1 MIIIYQEQHFKYCQK
16 LSINDNITF
25 LENIKQRF
33 KKKYITYRS
42 QITIQPKTK
51 YLYYQINP
59 TFKKI
64 KILFVHSF
72 KDGNNDPTKNS
83 FDEYYIPL
91 IEIKDFIALIDKPVK
106 HKQEA
111 YEKRI
116 EMSQNDDHTTGI
128 LSDLTY
134 HQNYYKLIGI
144 SLSRQRNKN
153 FSQQINFTGKLEED
167 DSATMYFFAEK

>member
-1 MIIIYQEQHFKYCQK
+1 M
-16 LSINDNITF
+16 
-25 LENIKQRF
+25 
-33 KKKYITYRS
+33 
-42 QITIQPKTK
+42 
-51 YLYYQINP
+51 
-59 TFKKI
+59 
-64 KILFVHSF
+64 FVHSF

-91 IEIKDFIALIDKPVK
+91 KEIKDFIALIDKTVK
-106 HKQEA
+106 NKQEA

-116 EMSQNDDHTTGI
+116 EMSQNDDYTTGI

-167 DSATMYFFAEK
+167 ESATMYFFAEK